1 MDAGPLYLSE
11 SARVTFSEQPP
22 ESTPADRESLVSQF
36 VTAAGHFHA
45 PARVI
50 PAAPPPL
57 FEAISDL
64 TKDHRPVVLAEPVDL
79 PRILFE
85 PLLAAGSVITAPTED
100 QLDAAQ
106 VGITEGFAGL
116 ARTGS
121 ICVANNRQLAGAISL
136 FAREHIAVIQAASIV
151 SRPRDLFT
159 VPQVREKVLSRD
171 FVIVTGPSATA
182 DMGELVYG
190 VHGPGKLHIIIL
202 E

>member
-1 MDAGPLYLSE
+1 
-11 SARVTFSEQPP
+11 VTFSEPHP
-22 ESTPADRESLVSQF
+22 HSEGAPADSKSLVSQF
-36 VTAAGHFHA
+36 IAAARHFHA
-45 PARVI
+45 AARVI
-50 PAAPPPL
+50 PAAPQPL

-64 TKDHRPVVLAEPVDL
+64 IKDRRPVVLAEPVDL
-79 PRILFE
+79 SRTLFE
-85 PLLAAGSVITAPTED
+85 PLLAAGSIITDPTED
-100 QLDAAQ
+100 ELDAAQ

-121 ICVANNRQLAGAISL
+121 VCVANNRQLAGAVSL
-136 FAREHIAVIQAASIV
+136 FAREHIAVLQAASIV

-159 VPQVREKVLSRD
+159 VPAVRDKALTRD